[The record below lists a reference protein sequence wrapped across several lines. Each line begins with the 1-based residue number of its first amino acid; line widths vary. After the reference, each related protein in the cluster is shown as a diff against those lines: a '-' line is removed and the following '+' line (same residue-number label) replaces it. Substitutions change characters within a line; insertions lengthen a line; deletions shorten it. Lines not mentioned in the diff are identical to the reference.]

1 MILVTGRRLEH
12 YNAGTM
18 TRRTANLV
26 LLPTERLDLH
36 PADAARLDVR
46 DGTEV
51 VVSSRRGR
59 IQVGVHLTDDV
70 LPGQVFLA
78 FHFPDAAV
86 NELTSGWTDDV
97 TSCPEYKVTA
107 VSVQPA

>member
-1 MILVTGRRLEH
+1 MFLVTGRRLAH

-18 TRRTANLV
+18 TRRTANLA
-26 LLPTERLDLH
+26 LLPAERMDLH
-36 PADAARLDVR
+36 AADAARLDVR

-51 VVSSRRGR
+51 VLSSRRGR
-59 IQVGVHLTDDV
+59 IHVGVHLTDEV

-78 FHFPDAAV
+78 FHFPDTAV

-97 TSCPEYKVTA
+97 TSCPKYKVTA

>member
-1 MILVTGRRLEH
+1 MATRGRLEQP
-12 YNAGTM
+12 
-18 TRRTANLV
+18 TRSY
-26 LLPTERLDLH
+26 P
-36 PADAARLDVR
+36 
-46 DGTEV
+46 G
-51 VVSSRRGR
+51 GR
-59 IQVGVHLTDDV
+59 ASDRHV

>member
-1 MILVTGRRLEH
+1 MDSG
-12 YNAGTM
+12 
-18 TRRTANLV
+18 
-26 LLPTERLDLH
+26 
-36 PADAARLDVR
+36 

-51 VVSSRRGR
+51 VVSSRRG
-59 IQVGVHLTDDV
+59 VHRTDEV

-86 NELTSGWTDDV
+86 NELTSGWTDEV

-107 VSVQPA
+107 VSLQPA

>member
-1 MILVTGRRLEH
+1 
-12 YNAGTM
+12 
-18 TRRTANLV
+18 
-26 LLPTERLDLH
+26 
-36 PADAARLDVR
+36 
-46 DGTEV
+46 
-51 VVSSRRGR
+51 VSSRRGR
-59 IQVGVHLTDDV
+59 VQVGVRLTGDV

-107 VSVQPA
+107 VSVQLA

>member
-1 MILVTGRRLEH
+1 M
-12 YNAGTM
+12 
-18 TRRTANLV
+18 
-26 LLPTERLDLH
+26 
-36 PADAARLDVR
+36 
-46 DGTEV
+46 
-51 VVSSRRGR
+51 S
-59 IQVGVHLTDDV
+59 VGVNLTDEV

-86 NELTSGWTDDV
+86 NELTSGWIDDV

>member
-1 MILVTGRRLEH
+1 
-12 YNAGTM
+12 M
-18 TRRTANLV
+18 TRV
-26 LLPTERLDLH
+26 LITRMSGLDLH
-36 PADAARLDVR
+36 PADGGRLDVR

-59 IQVGVHLTDDV
+59 IQVGVHLTDEV

-86 NELTSGWTDDV
+86 NELTSGLIDA

-107 VSVQPA
+107 VSVHPA

>member
-1 MILVTGRRLEH
+1 M
-12 YNAGTM
+12 
-18 TRRTANLV
+18 
-26 LLPTERLDLH
+26 
-36 PADAARLDVR
+36 DVR

-51 VVSSRRGR
+51 VVSSRRGG
-59 IQVGVHLTDDV
+59 IQVGVQLTDEV

-97 TSCPEYKVTA
+97 TGCPEYKVAA